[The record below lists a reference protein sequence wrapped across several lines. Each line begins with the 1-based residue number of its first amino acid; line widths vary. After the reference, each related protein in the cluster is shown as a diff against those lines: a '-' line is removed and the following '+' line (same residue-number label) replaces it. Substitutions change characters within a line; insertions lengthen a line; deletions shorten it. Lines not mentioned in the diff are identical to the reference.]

1 MLFLWLKGQVV
12 KRQELIN
19 DNTNKDY
26 LNQVVKQQL
35 TGSVIEFNPE
45 VSGQSGPGRPVGP
58 LVCTL
63 NDMLSLPFQNKD
75 LIYELSISNHM
86 LLFISKRSEP
96 YSIIIRHY
104 RLVSKEF
111 QNKVCGQLVL
121 VGGSLM
127 GTQEQQTLGV
137 VVFSPHY
144 KLIQK

>member
-1 MLFLWLKGQVV
+1 MLFLRLKGKVV

-35 TGSVIEFNPE
+35 TGFVIEFNPE
-45 VSGQSGPGRPVGP
+45 VSGQSGPGRPLGP

-63 NDMLSLPFQNKD
+63 SDMLSLPFQNKD

-86 LLFISKRSEP
+86 LLFISKNSEP

-111 QNKVCGQLVL
+111 QNKVCRPTPCCWGLFDGHTRSSRL
-121 VGGSLM
+121 WGWLSFL
-127 GTQEQQTLGV
+127 
-137 VVFSPHY
+137 Y
-144 KLIQK
+144 KLIQE